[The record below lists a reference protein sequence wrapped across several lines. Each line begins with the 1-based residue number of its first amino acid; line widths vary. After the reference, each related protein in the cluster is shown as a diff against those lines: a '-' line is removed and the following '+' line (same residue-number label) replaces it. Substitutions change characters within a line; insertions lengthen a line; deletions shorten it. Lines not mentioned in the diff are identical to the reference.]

1 MSNDAGGTVV
11 YWGAPMRGDI
21 EALDF
26 AWSNRGS
33 DVQEIGD
40 VIKVATVLDPRG
52 NIFGNKENP
61 TFCAAER
68 MN

>member
-1 MSNDAGGTVV
+1 
-11 YWGAPMRGDI
+11 MRGDI
-21 EALDF
+21 EAFIF
-26 AWSNRGS
+26 AWSNRGPH
-33 DVQEIGD
+33 VQEVGD

-61 TFCAAER
+61 TVCAAER